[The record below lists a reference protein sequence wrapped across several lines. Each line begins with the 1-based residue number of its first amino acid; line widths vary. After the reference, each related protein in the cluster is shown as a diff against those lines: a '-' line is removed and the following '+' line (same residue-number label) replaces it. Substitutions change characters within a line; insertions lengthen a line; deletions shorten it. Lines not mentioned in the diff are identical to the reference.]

1 MDEHAKRVCELAEEA
16 AQAGDGMSALRT
28 LTELHQEAEELTK
41 AHVERALASGQSFA
55 DVARA
60 LGISRQ
66 AAHRRYRHLA
76 PERTSEPPRRLIA
89 TAAAREAVRLARER
103 AVAAGEELRA
113 KHVLLGV
120 LGTDTDAARAL
131 EAEGVTLDA
140 ARACAR
146 AADSQGA
153 EHANGTGDDGSA
165 CLRRMLREAAVVAVA
180 RGEERLGAEQLLL
193 AALADADG
201 GARRTLAALGVTPAS
216 VRKRLGC

>member
-1 MDEHAKRVCELAEEA
+1 MEENAKRVCELAQEA
-16 AQAGDGMSALRT
+16 AHAEDGMSALRT
-28 LTELHQEAEELTK
+28 LTELGREAEELTR
-41 AHVERALASGQSFA
+41 AHVEHALASGHSFA

-60 LGISRQ
+60 LGITRQ
-66 AAHRRYRHLA
+66 AAHRRYRRLA
-76 PERTSEPPRRLIA
+76 PERTPAPPRRLVA
-89 TAAAREAVRLARER
+89 TAEARHAVRLARER
-103 AVAAGEELRA
+103 AIAAGEPLRA

-146 AADSQGA
+146 AADA
-153 EHANGTGDDGSA
+153 GDNDPAS
-165 CLRRMLREAAVVAVA
+165 LRRVLRAAALVAAA
-180 RGEERLGAEQLLL
+180 RGEERLGAERLLL

-216 VRKRLGC
+216 VRKRLRC